1 MARYP
6 VFVVQVRRFVL
17 LAGLLLAAVPLRA
30 FADEIRRSEWGE
42 PESID
47 PQLTEGEVERRVQ
60 MDLFEGLTAFA
71 ADGTVTPGAAASWD
85 ISSDGKTYLFHLRPG
100 LIWSNGDPLTADDFV
115 YSFQRAADPKT
126 GSPYTTVLS
135 PIVGLT
141 DITAGK
147 PATLGVDAPNPLT
160 VRMRLTHPTAYLP
173 GLLTIPVAMPVHR
186 KTVETYGARWTQ
198 PEHFVGNGPF
208 VLKEWVPQSHILL
221 VRNPR
226 FHEAASVKIDRIRWL
241 PDADANTEFQRFRAG
256 EMDIARVPVQQLAW
270 CRANFGRQL
279 RVTTQ
284 LASTYVG
291 LNAARPPFAD
301 NPKLREAL
309 ALSMDQR
316 VLNEVVAPE
325 GNVPA
330 FGFVPPGITQYR
342 PQSVAFREQ
351 SMMARLERARRLYAE
366 AGFGPDHPL
375 AFELSYWNEP
385 NSERRLA
392 ALASMWKRA
401 LGAQVTLVAREW
413 QVFIQASRNHDFQA
427 EILRWY
433 ADYSDPYTFLETFRS
448 DAGDLNDIAYANPAY
463 DALLDESQATLDP
476 TARMA
481 LLERAEALLLAD
493 GFVLPDHFLAEQT
506 LISDRIAGWQDNP
519 MAFHPSRFLSI
530 VAAK

>member
-1 MARYP
+1 MAQTP
-6 VFVVQVRRFVL
+6 PLISPSKIIL
-17 LAGLLLAAVPLRA
+17 LAGLFLALAPIGAL
-30 FADEIRRSEWGE
+30 ADEIRRSEWGE

-60 MDLFEGLTAFA
+60 LDLFEGLTAFA
-71 ADGTVTPGAAASWD
+71 ADGTLTPGAADRWD
-85 ISSDGKTYLFHLRPG
+85 VSADGKTYLFHLRPG
-100 LIWSNGDPLTADDFV
+100 LIWSNGDALTAEDFV
-115 YSFQRAADPKT
+115 YSFRRAADPKT
-126 GSPYTTVLS
+126 RSPYTTVLS
-135 PIVGLT
+135 PIVGMT
-141 DITAGK
+141 DITSGR
-147 PATLGVDAPNPLT
+147 PATLGVDAPDPLT
-160 VRMRLTHPTAYLP
+160 VRIRLTHPTAYLP

-186 KTVETYGARWTQ
+186 RTVEAYGARWTL

-221 VRNPR
+221 ARNPR
-226 FHEAASVKIDRIRWL
+226 FHDAASVRIEHIRWL
-241 PDADANTEFQRFRAG
+241 PDSDATTEFQRFQAG
-256 EMDIARVPVQQLAW
+256 EIDVARVPVQQLAW
-270 CRANFGRQL
+270 SRTNYASQL

-284 LASTYVG
+284 LAATYIG
-291 LNAARPPFAD
+291 LNTARPPFAD

-309 ALSMDQR
+309 ALTMDQR

-330 FGFVPPGITQYR
+330 FGLVPPGITQYR

-351 SMMARLERARRLYAE
+351 SMSARIERARALYAE
-366 AGFGPDHPL
+366 AGYGPDHPL

-401 LGAQVTLVAREW
+401 LGVKVTLVAREW
-413 QVFIQASRNHDFQA
+413 QVFVAASRNHNFQA

-433 ADYSDPYTFLETFRS
+433 ADYSDPYTFLEIFRS
-448 DAGDLNDIAYANPAY
+448 DAGELNDIAYSNPAY

-476 TARMA
+476 AVRMA
-481 LLERAEALLLAD
+481 LLERAEAMLLAD

-506 LISDRIAGWQDNP
+506 LVSDRIAGWQDNP
-519 MAFHPSRFLSI
+519 LAFHPSRFLSI
-530 VAAK
+530 AATK

>member
-1 MARYP
+1 
-6 VFVVQVRRFVL
+6 
-17 LAGLLLAAVPLRA
+17 
-30 FADEIRRSEWGE
+30 
-42 PESID
+42 
-47 PQLTEGEVERRVQ
+47 
-60 MDLFEGLTAFA
+60 
-71 ADGTVTPGAAASWD
+71 
-85 ISSDGKTYLFHLRPG
+85 
-100 LIWSNGDPLTADDFV
+100 
-115 YSFQRAADPKT
+115 
-126 GSPYTTVLS
+126 
-135 PIVGLT
+135 
-141 DITAGK
+141 
-147 PATLGVDAPNPLT
+147 
-160 VRMRLTHPTAYLP
+160 
-173 GLLTIPVAMPVHR
+173 MPVHR